1 MSPELDEVWPSPIIS
16 ALSSKSFTR
25 LLISL
30 IVGLLNDDDDNSLS
44 VALLQALTKSVLRSF
59 NVNVADDI
67 SDGMDDNNKV
77 VAGVVVD
84 VISDRALLLCW
95 VNAEAYPINETKN
108 SNFIVL

>member
-16 ALSSKSFTR
+16 ALSSKSLTR

-67 SDGMDDNNKV
+67 SDGMDDNKV
-77 VAGVVVD
+77 VAVVVD

>member
-67 SDGMDDNNKV
+67 SDGMDENKV
-77 VAGVVVD
+77 VAVVVVD